1 MRKRPAGIT
10 RNGKETARYNERGRA
25 KALPLFA
32 VRENPFLFFYISF
45 LSGEGAIRRMY
56 LCCVYVTIQERAQEE
71 GEKVSVPV
79 VRNKRWRV
87 TVGNRKLGSPSGDKN
102 AA

>member
-1 MRKRPAGIT
+1 MQNPTRGESPASFF
-10 RNGKETARYNERGRA
+10 
-25 KALPLFA
+25 P

-56 LCCVYVTIQERAQEE
+56 LCCVYVTIQGRAQEE
-71 GEKVSVPV
+71 EEKVSTPV

-102 AA
+102 AAR